1 MKLAIMQPYL
11 FPYIGYFQLINAVDK
26 FVFYDD
32 VNYIKG
38 GWINRNN
45 ILQNGEKKYITLT
58 LKEASSFKKINQIFV
73 GGRADKILKTIKQS
87 YSKAP
92 YFDKVFSVIEDVF
105 SFVNYNTLIS
115 EIASKSV
122 IKTSKYLNLKANFDM
137 SSEKYE
143 ESQKD
148 GRAER
153 LIKICK
159 LNNAETYI
167 NVVGGKELYNKQ
179 EFAENDIKLFFLESK
194 QIEYEQFGNIFV
206 PHLSII
212 DVMMFNSPELIYKM
226 LDNYK
231 LI

>member
-1 MKLAIMQPYL
+1 MKIAIMQPYF

-32 VNYIKG
+32 VNYIKS

-45 ILQNGEKKYITLT
+45 VLQKGEKKYITLT
-58 LKEASSFKKINQIFV
+58 LKDASSFKKINQIFI
-73 GGRADKILKTIKQS
+73 GGRADKLLKTIKQS

-105 SFVNYNTLIS
+105 SYANHNALIS
-115 EIASKSV
+115 EIAFKSV
-122 IKTSKYLNLKANFDM
+122 IKTSEYLNLKVKFDV
-137 SSEKYE
+137 SSKKYA
-143 ESQKD
+143 ESQKLE
-148 GRAER
+148 RAER

-179 EFAENDIKLFFLESK
+179 EFAENGMELLFLESK
-194 QIEYEQFGNIFV
+194 QFEYNQFGNIFV

-212 DVMMFNSPELIYKM
+212 DVMMFNSPELINKM